1 MPTPS
6 TTAYE
11 RIGRAT
17 HYVEGMMKR
26 VGFGENLGMQP
37 DAGIITVRSSPEDT
51 PATKVLD
58 DGSTVYAGRL
68 VLRDTTVTDPA
79 GRFVDSGEYLWLEAM
94 NGSFDPSST
103 DIFAGVVTDTLSD
116 GYALVTTIAAT
127 AAGQSSKYILIK
139 NSGTQLTTGKKQ
151 VYYDASL
158 PSPQWDSAQF
168 DFPET
173 VPDGATLTPIW
184 VVHRKRRPM
193 YPELVVSAVK
203 IGTFDP
209 RFPGQNGTITAATN
223 TSPIDITTSAPHG
236 LANNQWIVVS
246 GGTGNTAMNGSWEV
260 TVVDATHATLKG
272 SVGNGAYTGGGTW
285 KLVDT
290 LKTTDSRPLY
300 STIEM
305 EKAHLVITSGTPV
318 VSDEAVTCWACN
330 VEFHKRSTHTKQTR
344 TGAVYVLDWEGH
356 TTPFKTGDKF
366 EGALIDVIKVG
377 GTPFPL
383 FEVIVESIVSDFV
396 RCFEGK
402 YEGRKGEIRSLGGR
416 IDFLDQTCTHDVSL
430 QGKCI
435 DGG

>member
-1 MPTPS
+1 MPIPS

-26 VGFGENLGMQP
+26 VGFSENLGMQP

-51 PATKVLD
+51 PATKVLA

-79 GRFVDSGEYLWLEAM
+79 GRFVDSGEYVWLEAM

-103 DIFAGVVTDTLSD
+103 DIFAGVVTDTLGD
-116 GYALVTTIAAT
+116 GYALVTTVAAT
-127 AAGQSSKYILIK
+127 AGQSSKYVLIK
-139 NSGTQLTTGKKQ
+139 NSGTQLTIGKKQ
-151 VYYDASL
+151 VYYDADL
-158 PSPQWDSAQF
+158 PSPQWDTAQF

-193 YPELVVSAVK
+193 YPELVVEAVK
-203 IGTFDP
+203 VGTFNP
-209 RFPGQNGTITAATN
+209 RFPLPLGNIASASNAT
-223 TSPIDITTSAPHG
+223 PIIIAMPSPHG
-236 LANNQWIVVS
+236 LTTGDTVTISGVV
-246 GGTGNTAMNGSWEV
+246 GNTAANGTFVITVISSVWFSLNGS
-260 TVVDATHATLKG
+260 A
-272 SVGNGAYTGGGTW
+272 GNGAYISGGVVTYE
-285 KLVDT
+285 DT
-290 LKTTDSRPLY
+290 SVSSSSRPLY
-300 STIEM
+300 TTIAM

-318 VSDEAVTCWACN
+318 TSTEGVVCWPCN

-383 FEVIVESIVSDFV
+383 FEVIVESIVSDFI

-416 IDFLDQTCTHDVSL
+416 IDFLDQTCAHDVSL